1 MKRSEIYTP
10 EKIGSSEFKGYRI
23 FRIPI
28 YQRLFEWED
37 EQLLGLLGDM
47 KVYFENKNIE
57 ENTPYYLGM
66 MTVSSNEEGIADLVD
81 GQQRFTTM
89 MLLGIAMRNV
99 CGSEWKNFAT
109 KDRLSFIAREDDK
122 LYLQWLIGNYKDSIE
137 TVSKDIPV
145 PVNLKMQHALEVI
158 KNFLKGL
165 GEGKDTYCSNV
176 YKRLTFFVAELP
188 ADYKKSP
195 KKLNKYFETMNSAGR
210 SLEQHEKIKV
220 DLLKNCPDRYPK
232 DFFNDIWNKVER
244 MDKRILCD
252 DENEEATYQIDAEIE
267 KVCQT
272 EIITD
277 YAVERQ
283 EYRDYGMKIED
294 ILPSEEEPKEQRA
307 RKDISSVV
315 DFQELLILAL
325 NLTVNQEFPL
335 DKHKLEEIFKILLAS
350 YNKIPLFYRNL
361 YLIRLLLD
369 RYVIRVEKEDGRNT
383 YRLRLTDEEV
393 MTEEERRLVQ
403 YQSML
408 YVSTP
413 VHRWL
418 VPYLNWLKNMEAS
431 VRKDLTASTLLKKL
445 KEIDNNQIHRASDLR
460 PVEDLAYNKGVER
473 YWFWRLDYY
482 LWERRKEKD
491 ENGNYRFFDVKEQNT
506 VDSYTFRAN
515 RSIEHLHP
523 QNQKNNEKWDETDVN
538 SFGNLAMISA
548 SFNSQ
553 QSNKSVDEKFGRIK
567 SQLKSK
573 ELESL
578 KMYKMY
584 LAADETDSGWTVDR
598 KKTHQEEMY
607 QVLKESFSE

>member
-10 EKIGSSEFKGYRI
+10 EKIGSGKIKGYKK

-28 YQRLFEWED
+28 YQRLYEWED
-37 EQLLGLLGDM
+37 EQLLGLLRDM
-47 KVYFENKNIE
+47 KEYFENKNIE
-57 ENTPYYLGM
+57 DLYYLGM
-66 MTVSSNEEGIADLVD
+66 MTVSPCKDEVADLVD

-89 MLLGIAMRNV
+89 MLLGIVMRNE
-99 CGSEWKNFAT
+99 CNEWNNFT
-109 KDRLSFIAREDDK
+109 TIDRLSFTARDADQA
-122 LYLQWLIGNYKDSIE
+122 YLEWIIRYNNSNKTTPKDA
-137 TVSKDIPV
+137 PV
-145 PVNLKMQHALEVI
+145 PNLKMQHALKVI
-158 KNFLKGL
+158 ADFLNDL
-165 GEGKDTYCSNV
+165 GENKKTYCYNV

-188 ADYKKSP
+188 ANYKTSP

-220 DLLKNCPDRYPK
+220 ELLKNCPDGYYK
-232 DFFNDIWNKVER
+232 SDFNNIWNEVER
-244 MDKRILCD
+244 MDKRILCAE
-252 DENEEATYQIDAEIE
+252 ENEGTAYQIDAEIE

-272 EIITD
+272 DIITD

-283 EYRDYGMKIED
+283 EYQDYGMKIED
-294 ILPSEEEPKEQRA
+294 ILPSEEEPKEQQA
-307 RKDISSVV
+307 RKDISSVI
-315 DFQELLILAL
+315 DFQELLILVL
-325 NLTVNQEFPL
+325 NFTLNQESPL
-335 DKHKLEEIFKILLAS
+335 DKHKLEDVFKNLFANS
-350 YNKIPLFYRNL
+350 SKIPLFYRNL

-369 RYVIRVEKEDGRNT
+369 RYVIRVYKEDGKNT
-383 YRLRLTDEEV
+383 YRLRLTDEENI
-393 MTEEERRLVQ
+393 TEDERRLIQ

-413 VHRWL
+413 AHKWL
-418 VPYLNWLKNMEAS
+418 TPYLNWLENLEANI
-431 VRKDLTASTLLKKL
+431 RKGLTALILLDKL
-445 KEIDNNQIHRASDLR
+445 KEIDNNQIHKE
-460 PVEDLAYNKGVER
+460 EDLKSVDDTAYDKGVER

-491 ENGNYRFFDVKEQNT
+491 ENGNYCFFNTKEQNI
-506 VDSYTFRAN
+506 VDSYVFRAN

-523 QNQKNNEKWDETDVN
+523 QNQANNEKWDETDVN

-553 QSNKSVDEKFGRIK
+553 QSNKSVEEKFGRIK

-584 LAADETDSGWTVDR
+584 LAAGETDSGWTID
-598 KKTHQEEMY
+598 KKNTHQEEMY
-607 QVLKESFSE
+607 RILKESFLE

>member
-10 EKIGSSEFKGYRI
+10 EKIGSNGFDRYKN

-37 EQLLGLLGDM
+37 KQLLGLLEDM
-47 KVYFENKNIE
+47 KGYFENKNIE
-57 ENTPYYLGM
+57 KNAPYYLGM
-66 MTVSSNEEGIADLVD
+66 MTVSSSENEIADLVD

-89 MLLGIAMRNV
+89 MLLGIAMRNE
-99 CGSEWKNFAT
+99 CSEWNNFT
-109 KDRLSFIAREDDK
+109 TEKRLSFIAREDDQA
-122 LYLQWLIGNYKDSIE
+122 YLRWLIENYKKSDDAA
-137 TVSKDIPV
+137 SKEIPV
-145 PVNLKMQHALEVI
+145 PVNPKMQHALKVIMDFLNGLEKDKEV
-158 KNFLKGL
+158 
-165 GEGKDTYCSNV
+165 YCNNV
-176 YKRLTFFVAELP
+176 YKRLAFFVAELP
-188 ADYKKSP
+188 VGYNKSP

-244 MDKRILCD
+244 MDKRIFCD

-283 EYRDYGMKIED
+283 EYQDYGMKIED

-369 RYVIRVEKEDGRNT
+369 RYVIRIEKEDGRNT

-523 QNQKNNEKWDETDVN
+523 QNQKNNEKWEETDVN

-553 QSNKSVDEKFGRIK
+553 QSNKSVEEKFGRIK

-584 LAADETDSGWTVDR
+584 LMAGETDSGWTIER
-598 KKTHQEEMY
+598 KNMHQEEMY
-607 QVLKESFSE
+607 QILKESFLS

>member
-1 MKRSEIYTP
+1 MKISEIYTP
-10 EKIGSSEFKGYRI
+10 EKIASGKFKGYKK

-28 YQRLFEWED
+28 YQRLYEWED
-37 EQLLGLLGDM
+37 EQLLGLLEDM
-47 KVYFENKNIE
+47 KAYFKNTE
-57 ENTPYYLGM
+57 GDNLYYLGM
-66 MTVSSNEEGIADLVD
+66 MTVSPSKDGIADLVD
-81 GQQRFTTM
+81 GQQRFTTL
-89 MLLGIAMRNV
+89 MLLGIAMRNK
-99 CGSEWKNFAT
+99 WNNFIT
-109 KDRLSFIAREDDK
+109 TDRLSFIAREDDQA
-122 LYLQWLIGNYKDSIE
+122 YLEWIIRNYKNFNE
-137 TVSKDIPV
+137 TTLKDIPV
-145 PVNLKMQHALEVI
+145 LVNLKMQHALKVI
-158 KNFLKGL
+158 EDFLDRL
-165 GEGKDTYCSNV
+165 GEDKEDYCNNV
-176 YKRLTFFVAELP
+176 YRRLAFFVAELP
-188 ADYKKSP
+188 AGYKESP

-283 EYRDYGMKIED
+283 EYQDYGMKIED

-307 RKDISSVV
+307 RKDICSVI

-325 NLTVNQEFPL
+325 NFTLNQEFPL
-335 DKHKLEEIFKILLAS
+335 DKYKLEDVFKNLLANS
-350 YNKIPLFYRNL
+350 GKIPLFYRNL

-369 RYVIRVEKEDGRNT
+369 RYVIRVEKEDGKNT
-383 YRLRLTDEEV
+383 YRLRLTDEENI
-393 MTEEERRLVQ
+393 TEDERRLIQ

-408 YVSTP
+408 YVSTS
-413 VHRWL
+413 VHKWL
-418 VPYLNWLKNMEAS
+418 TPYLNWLENLEAS
-431 VRKDLTASTLLKKL
+431 VRKGLTASILLDKL
-445 KEIDNNQIHRASDLR
+445 KEIDNNQIHEVSSLK
-460 PVEDLAYNKGVER
+460 PVDDMTYDNDIER

-491 ENGNYRFFDVKEQNT
+491 ENGNYRFFNLKEQNI
-506 VDSYTFRAN
+506 VDSYVFRVN

-523 QNQKNNEKWDETDVN
+523 QNQANNEKWNEKEVN

-553 QSNKSVDEKFGRIK
+553 QSNKSVEEKFGRIK
-567 SQLKSK
+567 SQLKIK

-584 LAADETDSGWTVDR
+584 LMAGETDSGWTTER
-598 KKTHQEEMY
+598 KDIHQEEMY
-607 QVLKESFSE
+607 KILKESFL

>member
-47 KVYFENKNIE
+47 KMYFENKNIE

-66 MTVSSNEEGIADLVD
+66 ITVSSSGNGIADLVD

-99 CGSEWKNFAT
+99 CGSEWENFTT

-122 LYLQWLIGNYKDSIE
+122 TYLQWLIGNYKNSNE
-137 TVSKDIPV
+137 TASEDIPV
-145 PVNLKMQHALEVI
+145 SVNLKMQHALKVI
-158 KNFLKGL
+158 EDFLKGL
-165 GEGKDTYCSNV
+165 GEGKETYCNNV
-176 YKRLTFFVAELP
+176 YRRLTFFVAELP
-188 ADYKKSP
+188 AGYKKSP
-195 KKLNKYFETMNSAGR
+195 KKLNKYFEAMNSAGR

-220 DLLKNCPDRYPK
+220 ELLKNCPDGYDK
-232 DFFNDIWNKVER
+232 SDFNNIWNEVER
-244 MDKRILCD
+244 MDKRLLCV
-252 DENEEATYQIDAEIE
+252 DEYGGTVYQIDAEIE

-272 EIITD
+272 EKFTD
-277 YAVERQ
+277 YAVGRQ
-283 EYRDYGMKIED
+283 EYQDYSMKIED

-307 RKDISSVV
+307 RKDIGSVI

-325 NLTVNQEFPL
+325 DFTLNQEFPQ
-335 DKHKLEEIFKILLAS
+335 DKHKLEDVFKSLLS
-350 YNKIPLFYRNL
+350 NSDKIPLFYRNL

-369 RYVIRVEKEDGRNT
+369 RYVIRVEKEDGRNA
-383 YRLRLTDEEV
+383 YRLRLTDEETI
-393 MTEEERRLVQ
+393 TEDERRLIQ

-413 VHRWL
+413 AHKWL
-418 VPYLNWLKNMEAS
+418 IPYLNWLENLETN
-431 VRKDLTASTLLKKL
+431 VRKGLTASTLLDKL
-445 KEIDNNQIHRASDLR
+445 KEIDNNQIHKESDLK
-460 PVEDLAYNKGVER
+460 PVDDMAYDNGIER

-491 ENGNYRFFDVKEQNT
+491 EKGTYRFFNVKEQNV
-506 VDSYTFRAN
+506 VDSYVFRAN

-523 QNQKNNEKWDETDVN
+523 QNQTYNEKWNETDIN

-553 QSNKSVDEKFGRIK
+553 QSNKSVEEKFGRIK
-567 SQLKSK
+567 NQLKSK
-573 ELESL
+573 DLESL

-584 LAADETDSGWTVDR
+584 LTAGETDSGWTTER
-598 KKTHQEEMY
+598 KNMHQEEMY
-607 QVLKESFSE
+607 QILKESFLS

>member
-47 KVYFENKNIE
+47 KMYFENKNIE

-66 MTVSSNEEGIADLVD
+66 ITVSSSGNGIADLVD

-99 CGSEWKNFAT
+99 CGSEWENFTT

-122 LYLQWLIGNYKDSIE
+122 TYLQWLIGNYKNSNE
-137 TVSKDIPV
+137 TASEDIPV
-145 PVNLKMQHALEVI
+145 SVNLKMQHALKVI
-158 KNFLKGL
+158 EDFLKGL
-165 GEGKDTYCSNV
+165 GEGKETYCNNV
-176 YKRLTFFVAELP
+176 YRRLTFFVAELP
-188 ADYKKSP
+188 AGYKKSP
-195 KKLNKYFETMNSAGR
+195 KKLNKYFEAMNSAGR

-220 DLLKNCPDRYPK
+220 ELLKNCPDGYDK
-232 DFFNDIWNKVER
+232 SDFNNIWNEVER
-244 MDKRILCD
+244 MDKRLLCV
-252 DENEEATYQIDAEIE
+252 DEYGGTVYQIDAEIE

-272 EIITD
+272 EKFTD
-277 YAVERQ
+277 YAVGRQ
-283 EYRDYGMKIED
+283 EYQDYSMKIED

-307 RKDISSVV
+307 RKDIGSVI

-325 NLTVNQEFPL
+325 DFTLNQEFPQ
-335 DKHKLEEIFKILLAS
+335 DKHKLEDVFKSLLS
-350 YNKIPLFYRNL
+350 NSDKIPLFYRNL

-369 RYVIRVEKEDGRNT
+369 RYVIRVEKEDGRNA
-383 YRLRLTDEEV
+383 YRLRLTDEETI
-393 MTEEERRLVQ
+393 TEDERRLIQ

-413 VHRWL
+413 AHKWL
-418 VPYLNWLKNMEAS
+418 IPYLNWLENLETN
-431 VRKDLTASTLLKKL
+431 VRKGLTASTLLDKL
-445 KEIDNNQIHRASDLR
+445 KEIDNNQIHKESDLK
-460 PVEDLAYNKGVER
+460 PVDDMAYDNGIER

-491 ENGNYRFFDVKEQNT
+491 EKGTYRFFNVKEQNV
-506 VDSYTFRAN
+506 VDSYVFRAN

-523 QNQKNNEKWDETDVN
+523 QNQTYNEKWNETDIN

-553 QSNKSVDEKFGRIK
+553 QSNKSVEEKFGRIK
-567 SQLKSK
+567 KQLKSK
-573 ELESL
+573 DLESL

-584 LAADETDSGWTVDR
+584 LTAGETDSGWTTER
-598 KKTHQEEMY
+598 KNMHQEEMY
-607 QVLKESFSE
+607 QILKESFLS

>member
-10 EKIGSSEFKGYRI
+10 EKIGSGKIKGYKK

-28 YQRLFEWED
+28 YQRLYEWED
-37 EQLLGLLGDM
+37 EQLLGLLRDM
-47 KVYFENKNIE
+47 KEYFENKNIE
-57 ENTPYYLGM
+57 DLYYLGM
-66 MTVSSNEEGIADLVD
+66 MTVSPCKDEVADLVD

-89 MLLGIAMRNV
+89 MLLGIVMRNE
-99 CGSEWKNFAT
+99 CNEWNNFT
-109 KDRLSFIAREDDK
+109 TIDRLSFTARDADQA
-122 LYLQWLIGNYKDSIE
+122 YLEWIIRYNNSNKTTPKDA
-137 TVSKDIPV
+137 PV
-145 PVNLKMQHALEVI
+145 PNLKMQHALKVI
-158 KNFLKGL
+158 ADFLNDL
-165 GEGKDTYCSNV
+165 GENKKTYCYNV

-188 ADYKKSP
+188 ANYKTSP

-220 DLLKNCPDRYPK
+220 ELLKNCPDGYDK
-232 DFFNDIWNKVER
+232 SDFNNIWNEVER
-244 MDKRILCD
+244 MDKRILCAE
-252 DENEEATYQIDAEIE
+252 ENEGTAYQIDAEIE

-272 EIITD
+272 DINTD

-283 EYRDYGMKIED
+283 EYQDYGMKIED
-294 ILPSEEEPKEQRA
+294 ILPSEEEPKEQQA
-307 RKDISSVV
+307 RKDISSVI
-315 DFQELLILAL
+315 DFQELLILVL
-325 NLTVNQEFPL
+325 NFTLNQESPL
-335 DKHKLEEIFKILLAS
+335 DKHKLEDVFKNLFANS
-350 YNKIPLFYRNL
+350 SKIPLFYRNL

-369 RYVIRVEKEDGRNT
+369 RYVIRVYKEDGKNT
-383 YRLRLTDEEV
+383 YRLRLTDEENI
-393 MTEEERRLVQ
+393 TEDERRLIQ

-413 VHRWL
+413 AHKWL
-418 VPYLNWLKNMEAS
+418 TPYLNWLENLEANI
-431 VRKDLTASTLLKKL
+431 RKGLTALILLDKL
-445 KEIDNNQIHRASDLR
+445 KEIDNNQIHKE
-460 PVEDLAYNKGVER
+460 EDLKSVDDMAYDKGVER

-491 ENGNYRFFDVKEQNT
+491 ENGNYCFLNTKEQNI
-506 VDSYTFRAN
+506 VDSYVFRAN

-523 QNQKNNEKWDETDVN
+523 QNQANNEKWDETDVN

-553 QSNKSVDEKFGRIK
+553 QSNKSVEEKFGRIK

-584 LAADETDSGWTVDR
+584 LAAGETDSGWTID
-598 KKTHQEEMY
+598 KKNTHQEEMY
-607 QVLKESFSE
+607 RILKESFLE

>member
-10 EKIGSSEFKGYRI
+10 EKIGSGKIKGYKK

-28 YQRLFEWED
+28 YQRLYEWED
-37 EQLLGLLGDM
+37 EQLLGLLRDM
-47 KVYFENKNIE
+47 KEYFENKNIE
-57 ENTPYYLGM
+57 DLYYLGM
-66 MTVSSNEEGIADLVD
+66 MTVSPCKDEVADLVD

-89 MLLGIAMRNV
+89 MLLGIVMRNE
-99 CGSEWKNFAT
+99 CNEWNNFT
-109 KDRLSFIAREDDK
+109 TIDRLSFTARDADQA
-122 LYLQWLIGNYKDSIE
+122 YLEWIIRYNNSNKTTPKDA
-137 TVSKDIPV
+137 PV
-145 PVNLKMQHALEVI
+145 PNLKMQHALKVI
-158 KNFLKGL
+158 ADFLNDL
-165 GEGKDTYCSNV
+165 GENKKTYCYNV

-188 ADYKKSP
+188 ANYKTSP

-220 DLLKNCPDRYPK
+220 ELLKNCPDGYYK
-232 DFFNDIWNKVER
+232 SDFNNIWNEVER
-244 MDKRILCD
+244 MDKRILCAE
-252 DENEEATYQIDAEIE
+252 ENEGTAYQIDAEIE

-272 EIITD
+272 DIITD

-283 EYRDYGMKIED
+283 EYQDYGMKIED
-294 ILPSEEEPKEQRA
+294 ILPSEEEPKEQQA
-307 RKDISSVV
+307 RKDISSVI
-315 DFQELLILAL
+315 DFQELLILVL
-325 NLTVNQEFPL
+325 NFTLNQESPL
-335 DKHKLEEIFKILLAS
+335 DKHKLEDVFKNLFANS
-350 YNKIPLFYRNL
+350 SKIPLFYRNL

-369 RYVIRVEKEDGRNT
+369 RYVIRVYKEDGKNT
-383 YRLRLTDEEV
+383 YRLRLTDEENI
-393 MTEEERRLVQ
+393 TEDERRLIQ

-413 VHRWL
+413 AHKWL
-418 VPYLNWLKNMEAS
+418 TPYLNWLENLEANI
-431 VRKDLTASTLLKKL
+431 RKGLTALILLDKL
-445 KEIDNNQIHRASDLR
+445 KEIDNNQIHKE
-460 PVEDLAYNKGVER
+460 EDLKSVDDMAYDKGVER

-491 ENGNYRFFDVKEQNT
+491 ENGNYCFLNTKEQNI
-506 VDSYTFRAN
+506 VDSYVFRAN

-523 QNQKNNEKWDETDVN
+523 QNQANNEKWDETDVN

-553 QSNKSVDEKFGRIK
+553 QSNKSVEEKFGRIK

-584 LAADETDSGWTVDR
+584 LAAGETDSGWTID
-598 KKTHQEEMY
+598 KKNTHQEEMY
-607 QVLKESFSE
+607 RILKESFLE

>member
-1 MKRSEIYTP
+1 MKISEIYTP
-10 EKIGSSEFKGYRI
+10 WKIGSGEIKGYKK

-28 YQRLFEWED
+28 YQRLYEWED
-37 EQLLGLLGDM
+37 EQLLGLLEDM
-47 KVYFENKNIE
+47 KVYFKDAEGE
-57 ENTPYYLGM
+57 DPYYLGM
-66 MTVSSNEEGIADLVD
+66 MTVSPSKDEVADLVD

-89 MLLGIAMRNV
+89 MLLGIAMRNE
-99 CGSEWKNFAT
+99 CNEWNNFT
-109 KDRLSFIAREDDK
+109 TIDRLSFTARDADQT
-122 LYLQWLIGNYKDSIE
+122 YLEWIIRYNNSNK
-137 TVSKDIPV
+137 TTPKNAPV
-145 PVNLKMQHALEVI
+145 PNLKMQHALKVI
-158 KNFLKGL
+158 ADFLNNL
-165 GEGKDTYCSNV
+165 GENKKTYCYNV

-188 ADYKKSP
+188 VGYKKSP

-210 SLEQHEKIKV
+210 SLEQYEKIKV
-220 DLLKNCPDRYPK
+220 ELLKNCPDGYDK
-232 DFFNDIWNKVER
+232 SYFNNIWNEVER
-244 MDKRILCD
+244 MDKRILCVE
-252 DENEEATYQIDAEIE
+252 ENEGTAYQIDAEIE

-272 EIITD
+272 DIITD

-283 EYRDYGMKIED
+283 EYQDYGMKIED

-307 RKDISSVV
+307 RKDISSVI

-325 NLTVNQEFPL
+325 NFTLNQESPL
-335 DKHKLEEIFKILLAS
+335 DKHKLEDVFKNLLANFS
-350 YNKIPLFYRNL
+350 KIPLFYRNL

-369 RYVIRVEKEDGRNT
+369 RYVIRVEKEDGKNT
-383 YRLRLTDEEV
+383 YRLLTDEETI
-393 MTEEERRLVQ
+393 TEDERRLIQ

-413 VHRWL
+413 AHKWL
-418 VPYLNWLKNMEAS
+418 TPYLIWLKNLEAN
-431 VRKDLTASTLLKKL
+431 VRKSLTASTLLDKL
-445 KEIDNNQIHRASDLR
+445 KEIDNYQIHKEKDLKS
-460 PVEDLAYNKGVER
+460 VDGMTYDKGVER

-491 ENGNYRFFDVKEQNT
+491 ENGNYRFFNAKEQNI
-506 VDSYTFRAN
+506 VDLYVFRAN

-523 QNQKNNEKWDETDVN
+523 QNQVNNEKWDETDVN

-553 QSNKSVDEKFGRIK
+553 QSNKSVEEKFGRIK

-584 LAADETDSGWTVDR
+584 LAAGETDSGWI
-598 KKTHQEEMY
+598 KEIKNAHQKEMY
-607 QVLKESFSE
+607 RILKESFSE

>member
-10 EKIGSSEFKGYRI
+10 EKIGSGKIKGYKK

-28 YQRLFEWED
+28 YQRLYEWED
-37 EQLLGLLGDM
+37 EQLLGLLRDM
-47 KVYFENKNIE
+47 KEYFENKNIE
-57 ENTPYYLGM
+57 DLYYLGM
-66 MTVSSNEEGIADLVD
+66 MTVSPCKDEVADLVD

-89 MLLGIAMRNV
+89 MLLGIVMRNE
-99 CGSEWKNFAT
+99 CNEWNNFT
-109 KDRLSFIAREDDK
+109 TIDRLSFTARDADQA
-122 LYLQWLIGNYKDSIE
+122 YLEWIIRYNNSNKTTPKDA
-137 TVSKDIPV
+137 PV
-145 PVNLKMQHALEVI
+145 PNLKMQHALKVI
-158 KNFLKGL
+158 ADFLNDL
-165 GEGKDTYCSNV
+165 GENKKTYCYNV

-188 ADYKKSP
+188 ANYKTSP

-220 DLLKNCPDRYPK
+220 ELLKNCPDGYYK
-232 DFFNDIWNKVER
+232 SDFNNIWNEVER
-244 MDKRILCD
+244 MDKRILCAE
-252 DENEEATYQIDAEIE
+252 ENEGTAYQIDAEIE

-272 EIITD
+272 DIITD

-283 EYRDYGMKIED
+283 EYQDYGMKIED
-294 ILPSEEEPKEQRA
+294 ILPSEEEPKEQQA
-307 RKDISSVV
+307 RKDISSVI
-315 DFQELLILAL
+315 DFQELLILVL
-325 NLTVNQEFPL
+325 NFTLNQESPL
-335 DKHKLEEIFKILLAS
+335 DKHKLEDVFKNLFANS
-350 YNKIPLFYRNL
+350 SKIPLFYRNL

-369 RYVIRVEKEDGRNT
+369 RYVIRVYKEDGKNT
-383 YRLRLTDEEV
+383 YRLRLTDEENI
-393 MTEEERRLVQ
+393 TEDERRLIQ

-413 VHRWL
+413 AHKWL
-418 VPYLNWLKNMEAS
+418 TPYLNWLENLEANI
-431 VRKDLTASTLLKKL
+431 RKGLTALILLDKL
-445 KEIDNNQIHRASDLR
+445 KEIDNNQIHKE
-460 PVEDLAYNKGVER
+460 EDLKSVDDMAYDKGVER

-491 ENGNYRFFDVKEQNT
+491 ENGNYCFFNTKEQNI
-506 VDSYTFRAN
+506 VDSYVFRAN

-523 QNQKNNEKWDETDVN
+523 QNQANNEKWDETDVN

-553 QSNKSVDEKFGRIK
+553 QSNKSVEEKFGRIK

-584 LAADETDSGWTVDR
+584 LAAGETDSGWTID
-598 KKTHQEEMY
+598 KKNTHQEEMY
-607 QVLKESFSE
+607 RILKESFLE

>member
-10 EKIGSSEFKGYRI
+10 EKIGSGKIKGYKK

-28 YQRLFEWED
+28 YQRLYEWED
-37 EQLLGLLGDM
+37 EQLLGLLRDM
-47 KVYFENKNIE
+47 KEYFENKNIE
-57 ENTPYYLGM
+57 DLYYLGM
-66 MTVSSNEEGIADLVD
+66 MTVSPCKDEVADFVD

-89 MLLGIAMRNV
+89 MLLGIVMRN
-99 CGSEWKNFAT
+99 EWNNFT
-109 KDRLSFIAREDDK
+109 TIDRLSFTARDADQA
-122 LYLQWLIGNYKDSIE
+122 YLEWIIRYNNSNKTTPKDA
-137 TVSKDIPV
+137 PV
-145 PVNLKMQHALEVI
+145 PNLKMQHALKVI
-158 KNFLKGL
+158 ADFLNDL
-165 GEGKDTYCSNV
+165 GENKKTYCYNV

-188 ADYKKSP
+188 ANYKTSP

-220 DLLKNCPDRYPK
+220 ELLKNCPDGYYK
-232 DFFNDIWNKVER
+232 SDFNNIWNEVER
-244 MDKRILCD
+244 MDKRILCAE
-252 DENEEATYQIDAEIE
+252 ENEGTAYQIDAEIE

-272 EIITD
+272 DIITD

-283 EYRDYGMKIED
+283 EYQDYGMKIED
-294 ILPSEEEPKEQRA
+294 ILPSEEEPKEQQA
-307 RKDISSVV
+307 RKDISSVI
-315 DFQELLILAL
+315 DFQELLILVL
-325 NLTVNQEFPL
+325 NFTLNQESPL
-335 DKHKLEEIFKILLAS
+335 DKHKLEDVFKNLFANS
-350 YNKIPLFYRNL
+350 SKIPLFYRNL

-369 RYVIRVEKEDGRNT
+369 RYVIRVYKEDGKNT
-383 YRLRLTDEEV
+383 YRLRLTDEENI
-393 MTEEERRLVQ
+393 TEDERRLIQ

-413 VHRWL
+413 AHKWL
-418 VPYLNWLKNMEAS
+418 TPYLNWLENLEANI
-431 VRKDLTASTLLKKL
+431 RKGLTALILLDKL
-445 KEIDNNQIHRASDLR
+445 KEIDNNQIHKE
-460 PVEDLAYNKGVER
+460 EDLKSVDDMAYDKGVER

-491 ENGNYRFFDVKEQNT
+491 ENGIYCFFNTKEQNI
-506 VDSYTFRAN
+506 VDSYVFRAN

-523 QNQKNNEKWDETDVN
+523 QNQANNEKWDETDVN

-553 QSNKSVDEKFGRIK
+553 QSNKSVEEKFGRIK

-584 LAADETDSGWTVDR
+584 LAAGETDSGWTID
-598 KKTHQEEMY
+598 KKNTHQEEMY
-607 QVLKESFSE
+607 RILKESFLE

>member
-10 EKIGSSEFKGYRI
+10 EKIGSGEFKGYRM

-47 KVYFENKNIE
+47 KVYFENRNIE
-57 ENTPYYLGM
+57 ENAPYYLGM
-66 MTVSSNEEGIADLVD
+66 MTVSSSGNGIADLVD

-99 CGSEWKNFAT
+99 CGSGWENFTT

-122 LYLQWLIGNYKDSIE
+122 SYLQWLIGNYKNSNE
-137 TVSKDIPV
+137 TASKDIPA
-145 PVNLKMQHALEVI
+145 PVNLRMQHALKVI
-158 KNFLKGL
+158 GDFLNGL
-165 GEGKDTYCSNV
+165 GEGKEVYCNNV
-176 YKRLTFFVAELP
+176 YRRLTFFVAELP
-188 ADYKKSP
+188 AGYKKSP
-195 KKLNKYFETMNSAGR
+195 QKLNKYFEAMNSAGR

-220 DLLKNCPDRYPK
+220 ELLKNCPDGCEK
-232 DFFNDIWNKVER
+232 DVFNNIWNEVER
-244 MDKRILCD
+244 MDKRILCAE
-252 DENEEATYQIDAEIE
+252 ENEGTAYQIDTAIE
-267 KVCQT
+267 KACQT

-277 YAVERQ
+277 HAVERQ
-283 EYRDYGMKIED
+283 EYQDYGMKIED
-294 ILPSEEEPKEQRA
+294 ILPSEEEPKEQGA
-307 RKDISSVV
+307 RKDICSVI

-325 NLTVNQEFPL
+325 NFTLNQEFPL
-335 DKHKLEEIFKILLAS
+335 DKHKLEDVFKNLLANS
-350 YNKIPLFYRNL
+350 SKIPSFYRNL

-369 RYVIRVEKEDGRNT
+369 RYVIRVEKEDGRNI
-383 YRLRLTDEEV
+383 YRLRLTDEEII
-393 MTEEERRLVQ
+393 TEDERKLIQ

-413 VHRWL
+413 AHKWL
-418 VPYLNWLKNMEAS
+418 VPYLDWLKGLEAN
-431 VRKDLTASTLLKKL
+431 VRKGLTASILLDRLKK
-445 KEIDNNQIHRASDLR
+445 IDDNQIHKVSGLK
-460 PVEDLAYNKGVER
+460 PVDDMAYDKGIER

-491 ENGNYRFFDVKEQNT
+491 ENGNYRFFNSKEQNI
-506 VDSYTFRAN
+506 VDSYVFRIN

-523 QNQKNNEKWDETDVN
+523 QNQTNNEKWDEKDVN

-548 SFNSQ
+548 SLNSQ
-553 QSNKSVDEKFGRIK
+553 QGNKSVEEKFGRIK

-584 LAADETDSGWTVDR
+584 LMAGETDSGWTIE
-598 KKTHQEEMY
+598 KKYMHQEEMY
-607 QVLKESFSE
+607 QILKESFL

>member
-10 EKIGSSEFKGYRI
+10 EKIGSGKIKGYKK

-28 YQRLFEWED
+28 YQRLYEWED
-37 EQLLGLLGDM
+37 EQLLGLLRDM
-47 KVYFENKNIE
+47 KEYFENKNIE
-57 ENTPYYLGM
+57 DLYYLGM
-66 MTVSSNEEGIADLVD
+66 MTVSPCKDEVADLVD

-89 MLLGIAMRNV
+89 MLLGIVMRNE
-99 CGSEWKNFAT
+99 CNEWNNFT
-109 KDRLSFIAREDDK
+109 TIDRLSFTARDADQA
-122 LYLQWLIGNYKDSIE
+122 YLEWIIRYNNSNKTTPKDA
-137 TVSKDIPV
+137 PV
-145 PVNLKMQHALEVI
+145 PNLKMQHALKVI
-158 KNFLKGL
+158 ADFLNDL
-165 GEGKDTYCSNV
+165 GENKKTYCYNV

-188 ADYKKSP
+188 ANYKTSP

-220 DLLKNCPDRYPK
+220 ELLKNCPDGYYK
-232 DFFNDIWNKVER
+232 SDFNNIWNEVER
-244 MDKRILCD
+244 MDKRILCAE
-252 DENEEATYQIDAEIE
+252 ENEGTAYQIDAEIE

-272 EIITD
+272 DIITD

-283 EYRDYGMKIED
+283 EYQDYGMKIED
-294 ILPSEEEPKEQRA
+294 ILPSEEEPKEQQA
-307 RKDISSVV
+307 RKDISSVI
-315 DFQELLILAL
+315 DFQELLILVL
-325 NLTVNQEFPL
+325 NFTLNQESPL
-335 DKHKLEEIFKILLAS
+335 DKHKLEDVFKNLFANS
-350 YNKIPLFYRNL
+350 SKIPLFYRNL

-369 RYVIRVEKEDGRNT
+369 RYVIRVYKEDGKNT
-383 YRLRLTDEEV
+383 YRLRLTDEENI
-393 MTEEERRLVQ
+393 TEDERRLIQ

-413 VHRWL
+413 AHKWL
-418 VPYLNWLKNMEAS
+418 TPYLNWLENLEANI
-431 VRKDLTASTLLKKL
+431 RKGLTALILLDKL
-445 KEIDNNQIHRASDLR
+445 KEIDNNQIHKE
-460 PVEDLAYNKGVER
+460 EDLKSVDDMAYDKGVER

-491 ENGNYRFFDVKEQNT
+491 ENGNYCFFNTKEQNI
-506 VDSYTFRAN
+506 VDSYVFRAN

-523 QNQKNNEKWDETDVN
+523 QNQANNEKWDETDVN

-553 QSNKSVDEKFGRIK
+553 QSNKSVEEKFGRIK

-584 LAADETDSGWTVDR
+584 LAAGETDSGWTID
-598 KKTHQEEMY
+598 KKTHIKRKCIE
-607 QVLKESFSE
+607 F

>member
-1 MKRSEIYTP
+1 MKISEIYTP
-10 EKIGSSEFKGYRI
+10 WKIGSGEIKGYKK

-28 YQRLFEWED
+28 YQRLYEWED
-37 EQLLGLLGDM
+37 EQLLGLLEDM
-47 KVYFENKNIE
+47 KVYFKDAEGE
-57 ENTPYYLGM
+57 DPYYLGM
-66 MTVSSNEEGIADLVD
+66 MTVSPSKDEVADLVD

-89 MLLGIAMRNV
+89 MLLGIAMRNE
-99 CGSEWKNFAT
+99 CNEWNNFT
-109 KDRLSFIAREDDK
+109 TIDRLSFTARDADQT
-122 LYLQWLIGNYKDSIE
+122 YLEWIIRYNNSNK
-137 TVSKDIPV
+137 TTPKNAPV
-145 PVNLKMQHALEVI
+145 PNLKMQHALKVI
-158 KNFLKGL
+158 ADFLNNL
-165 GEGKDTYCSNV
+165 GENKKTYCYNV

-188 ADYKKSP
+188 VGYKKSP

-220 DLLKNCPDRYPK
+220 ELLKNCPDGYDK
-232 DFFNDIWNKVER
+232 SYFNNIWNEVER
-244 MDKRILCD
+244 MDKRILCVE
-252 DENEEATYQIDAEIE
+252 ENEGTAYQIDAEIE

-272 EIITD
+272 DIITD

-283 EYRDYGMKIED
+283 EYQDYGMKIED

-307 RKDISSVV
+307 RKDISSVI

-325 NLTVNQEFPL
+325 NFTLNQESPL
-335 DKHKLEEIFKILLAS
+335 DKHKLEDVFKNLLANFS
-350 YNKIPLFYRNL
+350 KIPLFYRNL

-369 RYVIRVEKEDGRNT
+369 RYVIRVEKEDGKNT
-383 YRLRLTDEEV
+383 YRLLTDEETI
-393 MTEEERRLVQ
+393 TEDERRLIQ

-413 VHRWL
+413 AHKWL
-418 VPYLNWLKNMEAS
+418 TPYLIWLKNLEAN
-431 VRKDLTASTLLKKL
+431 VRKSLTASTLLDKL
-445 KEIDNNQIHRASDLR
+445 KEIDNYQIHKEKDLKS
-460 PVEDLAYNKGVER
+460 VDGMTYDKGVER

-491 ENGNYRFFDVKEQNT
+491 ENGNYRFFNAKEQNI
-506 VDSYTFRAN
+506 VDLYVFRAN

-523 QNQKNNEKWDETDVN
+523 QNQVNNEKWDETDVN

-553 QSNKSVDEKFGRIK
+553 QSNKSVEEKVGRIK

-584 LAADETDSGWTVDR
+584 LAAGETDSGWI
-598 KKTHQEEMY
+598 KEIKNAHQKEMY
-607 QVLKESFSE
+607 RILKESFSE

>member
-10 EKIGSSEFKGYRI
+10 EKIGSDEFKGYRI

-37 EQLLGLLGDM
+37 EQLLGLLRDM
-47 KVYFENKNIE
+47 KEYFGNKNIE
-57 ENTPYYLGM
+57 GNVPYYLGM
-66 MTVSSNEEGIADLVD
+66 MTVSSNGSGIADLVD

-99 CGSEWKNFAT
+99 CGSEWENFTT

-122 LYLQWLIGNYKDSIE
+122 SYLQWIIGNYKNFNR
-137 TVSKDIPV
+137 TALKDIPV
-145 PVNLKMQHALEVI
+145 PVNLKMQHALKVI
-158 KNFLKGL
+158 EDFLKEL
-165 GEGKDTYCSNV
+165 GEDKEAYCNNV

-188 ADYKKSP
+188 AGYKESP
-195 KKLNKYFETMNSAGR
+195 KKLNKYFEAMNSAGR

-220 DLLKNCPDRYPK
+220 ELLKNCPDGYDK
-232 DFFNDIWNKVER
+232 SDFNNIWNEVGR
-244 MDKRILCD
+244 MDKRLLCVE
-252 DENEEATYQIDAEIE
+252 ENGEMAYQIDSEIE

-277 YAVERQ
+277 YAVEKQ
-283 EYRDYGMKIED
+283 EYQDYGMKIED
-294 ILPSEEEPKEQRA
+294 ILPSEEEPKEQGT
-307 RKDISSVV
+307 RKDISSVI

-325 NLTVNQEFPL
+325 NFTLNQEFPL
-335 DKHKLEEIFKILLAS
+335 DKHKLEDVFKNLLAKS
-350 YNKIPLFYRNL
+350 DKIPLFYRNL

-383 YRLRLTDEEV
+383 YRLRLTDEEII
-393 MTEEERRLVQ
+393 TEDERRLIQ

-413 VHRWL
+413 AHKWL
-418 VPYLNWLKNMEAS
+418 MPYLNWLENLEAN
-431 VRKDLTASTLLKKL
+431 VRKDLTASILLDKL
-445 KEIDNNQIHRASDLR
+445 KEIDDNQIHKVSDLK
-460 PVEDLAYNKGVER
+460 PVDEMAYDKGIER

-491 ENGNYRFFDVKEQNT
+491 ENENYRFFNPKEQNI
-506 VDSYTFRAN
+506 VDSYVFRTN

-523 QNQKNNEKWDETDVN
+523 QNQTNNEKWDEKDVN

-553 QSNKSVDEKFGRIK
+553 QSNKSVEEKFGRIK

-584 LAADETDSGWTVDR
+584 LAADETDSGWTIKR
-598 KKTHQEEMY
+598 KNMHQEAMY
-607 QVLKESFSE
+607 RILIESFQK

>member
-10 EKIGSSEFKGYRI
+10 EKIGSGEIKGYKK

-28 YQRLFEWED
+28 YQRLYEWED
-37 EQLLGLLGDM
+37 EQLLGLLEDM
-47 KVYFENKNIE
+47 KVYFKNTE
-57 ENTPYYLGM
+57 GEDPYYLGM
-66 MTVSSNEEGIADLVD
+66 MTVSPSKDEVADLVD

-89 MLLGIAMRNV
+89 MLMGIAMRNE
-99 CGSEWKNFAT
+99 CNEWNNFT
-109 KDRLSFIAREDDK
+109 TIDRLSFTARDADQT
-122 LYLQWLIGNYKDSIE
+122 YLEWIIRYNNSNK
-137 TVSKDIPV
+137 TTSKDAPV
-145 PVNLKMQHALEVI
+145 QNLKMQHALKVI
-158 KNFLKGL
+158 ADFLKDL
-165 GEGKDTYCSNV
+165 GENKNTYCYNV

-220 DLLKNCPDRYPK
+220 ELLKNCPDRYDK
-232 DFFNDIWNKVER
+232 SDFNNIWNKVER
-244 MDKRILCD
+244 MDKRILYAE
-252 DENEEATYQIDAEIE
+252 ENEGTAYQIDAEIE

-272 EIITD
+272 DIITD

-283 EYRDYGMKIED
+283 EYQDYGMKIED

-307 RKDISSVV
+307 RKDINSVI

-325 NLTVNQEFPL
+325 NFTLNQEFPL
-335 DKHKLEEIFKILLAS
+335 DKHKLEDVFKNLLANS
-350 YNKIPLFYRNL
+350 SKIPLFYRNL

-369 RYVIRVEKEDGRNT
+369 RYVIRVEKEDGKNT
-383 YRLRLTDEEV
+383 YRLRLTDEENI
-393 MTEEERRLVQ
+393 TEDEHRLIQ

-413 VHRWL
+413 AHKWL
-418 VPYLNWLKNMEAS
+418 TPYLNWLENLEAN
-431 VRKDLTASTLLKKL
+431 VRKGLTASILLDKL
-445 KEIDNNQIHRASDLR
+445 KEIDNNQIHKEEYLR
-460 PVEDLAYNKGVER
+460 SVDDMAYDKGVER

-491 ENGNYRFFDVKEQNT
+491 ENGNYRFFNTKEQNI
-506 VDSYTFRAN
+506 VDSYVFRAN

-523 QNQKNNEKWDETDVN
+523 QNQTNNEKWDETDIN

-553 QSNKSVDEKFGRIK
+553 QSNKSVWLLSR
-567 SQLKSK
+567 
-573 ELESL
+573 
-578 KMYKMY
+578 
-584 LAADETDSGWTVDR
+584 TVLWLLSN
-598 KKTHQEEMY
+598 MI
-607 QVLKESFSE
+607 

>member
-10 EKIGSSEFKGYRI
+10 EKIGSGKIKGYKK

-28 YQRLFEWED
+28 YQRLYEWED
-37 EQLLGLLGDM
+37 EQLLGLLRDM
-47 KVYFENKNIE
+47 KEYFENKNIE
-57 ENTPYYLGM
+57 DLYYLGM
-66 MTVSSNEEGIADLVD
+66 MTVSPCKDEVADLVD

-89 MLLGIAMRNV
+89 MLLGIVMRNE
-99 CGSEWKNFAT
+99 CNEWNNFT
-109 KDRLSFIAREDDK
+109 TIDRLSFTARDADQA
-122 LYLQWLIGNYKDSIE
+122 YLEWIIRYNNSNKTTPKDA
-137 TVSKDIPV
+137 PV
-145 PVNLKMQHALEVI
+145 PNLKMQHALKVI
-158 KNFLKGL
+158 ADFLNDL
-165 GEGKDTYCSNV
+165 GENKKTYCYNV

-188 ADYKKSP
+188 ANYKTSP

-220 DLLKNCPDRYPK
+220 ELLKKCPDGYYK
-232 DFFNDIWNKVER
+232 SDFNNIWNEVER
-244 MDKRILCD
+244 MDKRILCAE
-252 DENEEATYQIDAEIE
+252 ENEGTAYQIDAEIE

-272 EIITD
+272 DIITD

-283 EYRDYGMKIED
+283 EYQDYGMKIED
-294 ILPSEEEPKEQRA
+294 ILPSEEEPKEQQA
-307 RKDISSVV
+307 RKDISSVI
-315 DFQELLILAL
+315 DFQELLILVL
-325 NLTVNQEFPL
+325 NFTLNQESPL
-335 DKHKLEEIFKILLAS
+335 DKHKLEDVFKNLFANS
-350 YNKIPLFYRNL
+350 SKIPLFYRNL

-369 RYVIRVEKEDGRNT
+369 RYVIRVYKEDGKNT
-383 YRLRLTDEEV
+383 YRLRLTDEENI
-393 MTEEERRLVQ
+393 TEDERRLIQ

-413 VHRWL
+413 AHKWL
-418 VPYLNWLKNMEAS
+418 TPYLNWLENLEANI
-431 VRKDLTASTLLKKL
+431 RKGLTALILLDKL
-445 KEIDNNQIHRASDLR
+445 KEIDNNQIHKE
-460 PVEDLAYNKGVER
+460 EDLKSVDDMAYDKGVER

-491 ENGNYRFFDVKEQNT
+491 ENGNYCFFNTKEQNI
-506 VDSYTFRAN
+506 VDSYVFRAN

-523 QNQKNNEKWDETDVN
+523 QNQANNEKWDETDVN

-553 QSNKSVDEKFGRIK
+553 QSNKSVEEKFGRIK

-584 LAADETDSGWTVDR
+584 LAAGETDSGWTID
-598 KKTHQEEMY
+598 KKNTHQEEMY
-607 QVLKESFSE
+607 RILKESFLE

>member
-1 MKRSEIYTP
+1 MSRSEIYTP
-10 EKIGSSEFKGYRI
+10 EKIGCDGFKGYKK

-28 YQRLFEWED
+28 YQRLYEWED
-37 EQLLGLLGDM
+37 EQLLELLEDM
-47 KVYFENKNIE
+47 KVYFKNTE
-57 ENTPYYLGM
+57 GEDLYYLGM
-66 MTVSSNEEGIADLVD
+66 MTVSSSKDKAADLVD

-89 MLLGIAMRNV
+89 MLLGIAMCNE
-99 CGSEWKNFAT
+99 CNEWNNFIT
-109 KDRLSFIAREDDK
+109 IDRLSFIAREDDQA
-122 LYLQWLIGNYKDSIE
+122 YLEWIIGNYKNFNE
-137 TVSKDIPV
+137 TALKDIPV

-220 DLLKNCPDRYPK
+220 ELLKNCPDGYDK
-232 DFFNDIWNKVER
+232 SYFNNIWNEVER
-244 MDKRILCD
+244 MDKRILCVE
-252 DENEEATYQIDAEIE
+252 ENEGTAYQIDAEIE

-272 EIITD
+272 DIITD

-283 EYRDYGMKIED
+283 EYQDYGMKIED

-307 RKDISSVV
+307 RKDISSVI

-325 NLTVNQEFPL
+325 NFTLNQEFPL
-335 DKHKLEEIFKILLAS
+335 DKHKLEDVFKNLLANS
-350 YNKIPLFYRNL
+350 SEIPFFYKNL

-369 RYVIRVEKEDGRNT
+369 RYVIRVEKEDGKNT
-383 YRLRLTDEEV
+383 YRLLTDEETI
-393 MTEEERRLVQ
+393 TEDERRLIQ

-413 VHRWL
+413 AHKWL
-418 VPYLNWLKNMEAS
+418 TPYLIWLKNLEAN
-431 VRKDLTASTLLKKL
+431 VRKSLTASTLLDKL
-445 KEIDNNQIHRASDLR
+445 KEIDNYQIHKEKDLKS
-460 PVEDLAYNKGVER
+460 VDGMTYDKGVER

-491 ENGNYRFFDVKEQNT
+491 ENGNYRFFNAKEQNI
-506 VDSYTFRAN
+506 VDLYVFRAN

-523 QNQKNNEKWDETDVN
+523 QNQVNNEKWDETDVN

-553 QSNKSVDEKFGRIK
+553 QSNKSVEEKFGRIN

-584 LAADETDSGWTVDR
+584 LAAGETDSGWI
-598 KKTHQEEMY
+598 KEIKNAHQKEMY
-607 QVLKESFSE
+607 RILKESFSE

>member
-1 MKRSEIYTP
+1 MKKSEIYTP
-10 EKIGSSEFKGYRI
+10 ERIGSGEFKGYKK

-28 YQRLFEWED
+28 YQRLYEWED
-37 EQLLGLLGDM
+37 EQLLGLLEDM
-47 KVYFENKNIE
+47 KVYFKNTE
-57 ENTPYYLGM
+57 GKGSYYLGM
-66 MTVSSNEEGIADLVD
+66 MTVSPSKDGVADLVD

-89 MLLGIAMRNV
+89 MLLGIVMRNV
-99 CGSEWKNFAT
+99 CGNEWKNFVT
-109 KDRLSFIAREDDK
+109 KDRLSFTAREDDQA
-122 LYLQWLIGNYKDSIE
+122 YLEWIIENYKNSNE
-137 TVSKDIPV
+137 TALKSIPV

-158 KNFLKGL
+158 ENFLKGL
-165 GEGKDTYCSNV
+165 KEDKDTYCNNV

-188 ADYKKSP
+188 AGYKKSP

-210 SLEQHEKIKV
+210 NLEQHEKIKV
-220 DLLKNCPDRYPK
+220 ELLKNCPDGYDK
-232 DFFNDIWNKVER
+232 SDFNNIWNEVER
-244 MDKRILCD
+244 MDKRILCAE
-252 DENEEATYQIDAEIE
+252 ENEGTAYQIDAKIE
-267 KVCQT
+267 KICQT
-272 EIITD
+272 DINTD

-283 EYRDYGMKIED
+283 EYQDYGMKIED

-307 RKDISSVV
+307 RKDISSVI

-325 NLTVNQEFPL
+325 NFTLNQESPL
-335 DKHKLEEIFKILLAS
+335 DKHKLEDVFKTLLANS
-350 YNKIPLFYRNL
+350 SKIPLFYRNL

-369 RYVIRVEKEDGRNT
+369 RYVIRVEKEDGKNT
-383 YRLRLTDEEV
+383 YRLRLTDEETI
-393 MTEEERRLVQ
+393 TEDERRLIQ

-408 YVSTP
+408 YVSTLAYK
-413 VHRWL
+413 WL
-418 VPYLNWLKNMEAS
+418 TPYLNWLENLEANI
-431 VRKDLTASTLLKKL
+431 RKGLTASTLLDKL
-445 KEIDNNQIHRASDLR
+445 KEIDNNQIHKESDLK
-460 PVEDLAYNKGVER
+460 PVDDMAYDKGIER

-482 LWERRKEKD
+482 LWERRKEMD
-491 ENGNYRFFDVKEQNT
+491 ENGNYRFFNTKEQNI
-506 VDSYTFRAN
+506 VDSYVFRAN

-523 QNQKNNEKWDETDVN
+523 QNQANNEKWDETDVN

-553 QSNKSVDEKFGRIK
+553 QSNKSVEEKFGRIK

-584 LAADETDSGWTVDR
+584 LAAGETDSGWTIDR

>member
-10 EKIGSSEFKGYRI
+10 EKIGSGEIKGYKK

-28 YQRLFEWED
+28 YQRLYEWED
-37 EQLLGLLGDM
+37 EQLLGLLRDM
-47 KVYFENKNIE
+47 KEYFENKNIE
-57 ENTPYYLGM
+57 DLYYLGM
-66 MTVSSNEEGIADLVD
+66 MTVSPSKDEIADLVD

-89 MLLGIAMRNV
+89 MLLGIAMRN
-99 CGSEWKNFAT
+99 EWNKFIT
-109 KDRLSFIAREDDK
+109 IDRLSFTARGDDQA
-122 LYLQWLIGNYKDSIE
+122 YLEWIIGNYKNSDE
-137 TVSKDIPV
+137 TALKDIPV

-158 KNFLKGL
+158 ENFLKGL
-165 GEGKDTYCSNV
+165 GDCKDTYCNNV
-176 YKRLTFFVAELP
+176 YKRLAFFVAELP
-188 ADYKKSP
+188 AGYKKSP

-220 DLLKNCPDRYPK
+220 ELLKNCPEGYNK
-232 DFFNDIWNKVER
+232 SDFNNIWNEVER
-244 MDKRILCD
+244 MDKRILCA
-252 DENEEATYQIDAEIE
+252 EEYGGTAYQIDAEIE

-272 EIITD
+272 DIITD
-277 YAVERQ
+277 YAIERQ
-283 EYRDYGMKIED
+283 EDQDYGMKIED

-307 RKDISSVV
+307 RKDISSVI

-325 NLTVNQEFPL
+325 NFTLNQEVPL
-335 DKHKLEEIFKILLAS
+335 DKHKLEDVFKNLLANS
-350 YNKIPLFYRNL
+350 SKIPSFYRNL

-369 RYVIRVEKEDGRNT
+369 RYVIRVEKEDGKNT
-383 YRLRLTDEEV
+383 YQLRLTDEETI
-393 MTEEERRLVQ
+393 TEDERRLIQ

-413 VHRWL
+413 AHRWL
-418 VPYLNWLKNMEAS
+418 TPYLNWLKNLEAN
-431 VRKDLTASTLLKKL
+431 VRKGLTVSTLLDKL
-445 KEIDNNQIHRASDLR
+445 KEIDNNQIHKKSALK
-460 PVEDLAYNKGVER
+460 PVDNMAYDKGIER

-482 LWERRKEKD
+482 LWEKRKEKD
-491 ENGNYRFFDVKEQNT
+491 ENGNYRFFNLKEQNI
-506 VDSYTFRAN
+506 VDSY
-515 RSIEHLHP
+515 
-523 QNQKNNEKWDETDVN
+523 
-538 SFGNLAMISA
+538 AMISA

-553 QSNKSVDEKFGRIK
+553 QSNKSVEEKFGRIK

-598 KKTHQEEMY
+598 KNTHQEEMY